1 MNASRRRFGTDQKAA
16 VLKRYLV
23 EKAPIS
29 DLCDEYGEQALGPG
43 GKDRPAGGQ
52 APAEERGYLRGAVA
66 GHHARQVPRLAAALR
81 QGQRAQCP
89 GVLVQREL
97 ENAPWDD
104 TRSAGSTG
112 SSSLFAQMAVGTHV
126 SRCGNREEEP
136 VFGSPLAH

>member
-1 MNASRRRFGTDQKAA
+1 
-16 VLKRYLV
+16 
-23 EKAPIS
+23 
-29 DLCDEYGEQALGPG
+29 
-43 GKDRPAGGQ
+43 
-52 APAEERGYLRGAVA
+52 VA